1 MPKPEESS
9 FELPEKPPVFGVN
22 DESPEHEGKP
32 EKKLGKKGRPK
43 KPVAPP
49 LAPPAEPPTTLETPP
64 ATKAPEV
71 VDERPIEVR
80 RTEALNAYLGRT
92 KDGADFLQRVINMP
106 GDEEL
111 RGKMKMEVADMT
123 QFSGEL
129 YRKVLDFF
137 VEFEAEKE
145 AHSARELSQAGESFL
160 SSGNIPAGCH
170 EALRAIV
177 HKDVVEKL
185 GWAKKTKKTP
195 AETKVPASPPSPPS
209 VGSGAAEKP
218 GAFSF
223 RKLSVDEVLDGLVKG
238 APAPAHAS
246 PQVAEAMPAAE
257 TQKPA
262 SITEGEAAFLERV
275 RARDSRLWN
284 PPRESAPKAPP
295 PSPPA
300 PPTTEAEA
308 TPTPPAVETPPTPPT
323 KEKFEMRWLSA
334 HPLPPESAE
343 TASSSPPPVPT
354 TETIPAAPP
363 EAEAPPATPLSP
375 EIPPATPSP
384 VAESTPPAPV
394 SPAPEGALEKAVE
407 QKELTFDD
415 LGKLGRISLSGL
427 YFSAVVRD
435 KSALTIVLSVH
446 NDLREAMLA
455 AISDKKKE
463 EVEQEIATLGSRTE
477 PEVRDAER
485 VIVEIAREE
494 QLKGGI
500 SLPPSVESIVASG
513 LTPEKIQSLTW
524 GNLFEL
530 DDDSLRVVVKASDQS
545 SYSWGSRMIN
555 MSEPLISRVRACV
568 GNRERFDW
576 GLSSESKNPAED
588 EGRYREN
595 TMWYAKNELLKI
607 LQREHPPQS

>member
-1 MPKPEESS
+1 M
-9 FELPEKPPVFGVN
+9 PEKPPLDPS
-22 DESPEHEGKP
+22 DETFSSASAGET
-32 EKKLGKKGRPK
+32 
-43 KPVAPP
+43 PP
-49 LAPPAEPPTTLETPP
+49 LARAPAAFSKKKTVIEVTEEDLAAPPEATDASVEGQADSAKKTKKEKKGEKKGGAKKLITPPPPPPRPAPKEEPSEEPPEQEVEKP
-64 ATKAPEV
+64 KMPEV

-80 RTEALNAYLGRT
+80 RAEALNEYLGKVKT
-92 KDGADFLQRVINMP
+92 GTDFLQRVIDMP
-106 GDEEL
+106 GEEAL
-111 RGKMKMEVADMT
+111 RKKMNMEVAEMT

-137 VEFEAEKE
+137 VEFEAGKE

-185 GWAKKTKKTP
+185 GWTKKPKKTP
-195 AETKVPASPPSPPS
+195 AETKASASPPSPPS
-209 VGSGAAEKP
+209 VGSAAAEKP

-284 PPRESAPKAPP
+284 PPRESASKAPP

-363 EAEAPPATPLSP
+363 EAEAPPVA
-375 EIPPATPSP
+375 PP
-384 VAESTPPAPV
+384 
-394 SPAPEGALEKAVE
+394 
-407 QKELTFDD
+407 
-415 LGKLGRISLSGL
+415 
-427 YFSAVVRD
+427 
-435 KSALTIVLSVH
+435 
-446 NDLREAMLA
+446 
-455 AISDKKKE
+455 
-463 EVEQEIATLGSRTE
+463 
-477 PEVRDAER
+477 
-485 VIVEIAREE
+485 
-494 QLKGGI
+494 KG
-500 SLPPSVESIVASG
+500 
-513 LTPEKIQSLTW
+513 
-524 GNLFEL
+524 
-530 DDDSLRVVVKASDQS
+530 
-545 SYSWGSRMIN
+545 
-555 MSEPLISRVRACV
+555 
-568 GNRERFDW
+568 
-576 GLSSESKNPAED
+576 
-588 EGRYREN
+588 
-595 TMWYAKNELLKI
+595 
-607 LQREHPPQS
+607 